1 MVTEQQLAAY
11 AEVITTVGLHVEPAD
26 WLVIKTSIEQG
37 PLVRAISA
45 NAYDKG
51 ADNVTVLWYHPEA
64 ERTRYTHGSADAWG
78 EICHEA
84 DAINF
89 ASASG
94 ASILRI
100 LDEDP
105 ELYADIDPERVAVH
119 MRAFDAARRP
129 TLERIASHQ
138 VVWTIAAA
146 ASPGW
151 ASRVFPELDV
161 DDAVERLWA
170 AILRTCRVDEPDPMG
185 AWQRHLAELAGR
197 DAHLTERRYER
208 LHFKAPGTDLMVG
221 LPTDHRW
228 LAGAKGLHGS
238 VPNLPTEEV
247 FTAPARLRVDGVV
260 RATKPLSYLGTMIEG
275 LELHFENG
283 RVVET
288 AATSGRG
295 ALEQLV
301 AADDGA
307 RYLGEVAL
315 VPQSSLV
322 AAQGLVWRNTL
333 FDEND
338 ASHIALG
345 RAYPATVAGGTT
357 MSAED
362 RLAAGLNASDIHVDF
377 VIGSD
382 ELEVT
387 GTTVDGL
394 EEPLLSAGEWAFTAE
409 R

>member
-45 NAYDKG
+45 DAYDKG

-105 ELYADIDPERVAVH
+105 QLYADIDPERVAIH
-119 MRAFDAARRP
+119 RRAFDAARGP
-129 TLERIASHQ
+129 TLERMASHQ

-151 ASRVFPELDV
+151 ASRIFPELDV

-170 AILRTCRVDEPDPMG
+170 AILRSCRADVPDPTA
-185 AWQRHLAELAGR
+185 AWQRHLAELASR
-197 DAHLTERRYER
+197 DAHLTERRYDR
-208 LHFKAPGTDLMVG
+208 LHFRAAGTDLIVG
-221 LPTDHRW
+221 LPADHRW
-228 LAGAKGLHGS
+228 VAGAKGLHGS

-247 FTAPARLRVDGVV
+247 FTAPDRLRVDGVV

-275 LELHFENG
+275 LELHLEQG

-295 ALEQLV
+295 ALEQLI
-301 AADDGA
+301 ATDDGA

-315 VPQSSLV
+315 APQSSLV
-322 AAQGLVWRNTL
+322 AAQGLVWRNAL

-338 ASHIALG
+338 ASHITLG
-345 RAYPATVAGGTT
+345 RAYAASLAGGTT

-362 RLAAGLNASDIHVDF
+362 RLRAGLNASEIHVDF

-382 ELEVT
+382 TLEVT
-387 GTTVDGL
+387 GITADGS
-394 EEPLLSAGEWAFTAE
+394 EEPLLSAGEWAFTTE